1 MTKQADLEALLYV
14 AGDDGITTD
23 NLAVLLEQSPAG
35 VSALVTTVNQQ
46 LQQCQAGLKLI
57 QLNDRYKMVTSDQVA
72 GVITDYFQRDL
83 SKSLSQ
89 SALEILSII
98 AYRQPITRIEVDEIR
113 GVNSSGA
120 LQTLIWRG
128 IVRQN
133 GKKDAPGHPNLYI
146 TTDYFLQ
153 YFGYHDLSDLPDLGK
168 FTDLEQAEEVT
179 LFPDSPLDH
188 TKEQNK

>member
-128 IVRQN
+128 LVRQN

-179 LFPDSPLDH
+179 LFTDSPLDH

>member
-23 NLAVLLEQSPAG
+23 NLAVLLEKSPAS
-35 VSALVTTVNQQ
+35 VAALVTRINQQ
-46 LQQCQAGLKLI
+46 LQQHQSGLKLI
-57 QLNDRYKMVTSDQVA
+57 RLNDRYKMVTSDQVA
-72 GVITDYFQRDL
+72 GVVTDYFQRDL

-128 IVRQN
+128 LVQQN

-153 YFGYHDLSDLPDLGK
+153 YFGYHDLADLPDLGK

-179 LFPDSPLDH
+179 LFPDSPIDDM
-188 TKEQNK
+188 KE

>member
-128 IVRQN
+128 LVRQN

>member
-72 GVITDYFQRDL
+72 GVITDYFQRDW

-128 IVRQN
+128 LVRQN

>member
-83 SKSLSQ
+83 SKYLSQ

-128 IVRQN
+128 LVRQN